1 MRVKP
6 LVFFFF
12 LTLVIYR
19 IKVYYNH
26 MKVQFSLNIPTEL
39 LDFCRDHATKIYS
52 TPTQVIVD
60 AVVQFKNE
68 VENGRRRRSN

>member
-1 MRVKP
+1 
-6 LVFFFF
+6 
-12 LTLVIYR
+12 
-19 IKVYYNH
+19 

-68 VENGRRRRSN
+68 VENGR